1 MDPIHPILPVP
12 PNIPPVTEAPRVGKL
27 TRDQRRE
34 PRQDKGRD
42 EDSTSSQAEHD
53 SEPGLTPD
61 QSREPP
67 PALRPGPG
75 APDAPGDAP
84 RPHIDV
90 TA

>member
-27 TRDQRRE
+27 DRDQRRE
-34 PRQDKGRD
+34 PGDEAEKRQPNPRTSLRSASTDD
-42 EDSTSSQAEHD
+42 EHAADGE
-53 SEPGLTPD
+53 
-61 QSREPP
+61 
-67 PALRPGPG
+67 
-75 APDAPGDAP
+75 P

>member
-27 TRDQRRE
+27 DRDQRRD
-34 PRQDKGRD
+34 QGRD
-42 EDSTSSQAEHD
+42 DKRPAQRRPPGRDAASDDS
-53 SEPGLTPD
+53 
-61 QSREPP
+61 
-67 PALRPGPG
+67 
-75 APDAPGDAP
+75 APDAEP